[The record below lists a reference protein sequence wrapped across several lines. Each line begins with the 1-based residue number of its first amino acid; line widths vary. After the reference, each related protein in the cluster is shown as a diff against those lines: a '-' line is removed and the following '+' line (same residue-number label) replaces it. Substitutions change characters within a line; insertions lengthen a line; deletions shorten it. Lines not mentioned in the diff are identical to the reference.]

1 MSGGVALLAI
11 GDELLSGIRG
21 DTNCSWLASRLHDA
35 GVPVRSIQVLPDEAG
50 PILEALG
57 RWIGKVEFL
66 VLSGGLGPTHD
77 DRTREVLA
85 RYLGVGLKP
94 DDQAYDR
101 IVSRYS
107 EPLRTRIEMS
117 RSTQSLIPE
126 GARSLS
132 NPQGSALGVS
142 FTAHGTEVFAFPGV
156 PWEFRAMAEESFLP
170 RIRKVSAWKQVL
182 VAGWPESLL
191 AEKLKGTL
199 EDPGLHVSILPSAGV
214 VTLVFR
220 GEAERVEAAVLR
232 VRGELPSDCLGEG
245 EPDMATAVVARARKS
260 GITLACAESCTGGL
274 VGAGITGVPGSSCT
288 FLGSAVCY
296 SNGAK
301 TAVLGVD
308 KALIENHGAV
318 SGECAL
324 EMARG
329 ARRLFGADLAVAV
342 TGIAGPDGGTAQ
354 KPVGTVWFGISGPG
368 RERAFLRNLAGDRPH
383 IRRWSTAIA
392 LETLWRSLE
401 EE

>member
-1 MSGGVALLAI
+1 MADGVALLAI

-21 DTNCSWLASRLHDA
+21 DTNCTWLASRLHDA
-35 GVPVRSIQVLPDEAG
+35 GVPVRGIQVLPDDEG

-57 RWIGKVEFL
+57 RWVGKVEFI

-77 DRTREVLA
+77 DRTREALA

-94 DDQAYDR
+94 DEEAYDR
-101 IVSRYS
+101 IVSRFA
-107 EPLRTRIEMS
+107 EPLKSRIEAT
-117 RSTQSLIPE
+117 RSTQSLIPV
-126 GARSLS
+126 GARGLFNS
-132 NPQGSALGVS
+132 QGSALGIS
-142 FTAHGTEVFAFPGV
+142 FSAHGTEVFAFPGV

-170 RIRKVSAWKQVL
+170 RIRNLSSWKQVL

-199 EDPGLHVSILPSAGV
+199 EDAALHVSILPSAGL

-220 GEAERVEAAVLR
+220 GEAEKVEAAVSR
-232 VRGELPSDCLGEG
+232 VRGELPSDCLEEG
-245 EPDMATAVVARARKS
+245 EADMATAVVALARKKGVS
-260 GITLACAESCTGGL
+260 LSCAESCTGGL
-274 VGAGITGVPGSSCT
+274 VGAGLTGVPGSSSV

-301 TAVLGVD
+301 TSILGVGRVLLG
-308 KALIENHGAV
+308 AHGAV
-318 SGECAL
+318 SGECAV

-329 ARRLFGADLAVAV
+329 ARRVFGSDLAIAT
-342 TGIAGPDGGTAQ
+342 TGIAGPDGGTAE
-354 KPVGTVWFGISGPG
+354 KPVGTVWFGVSGPAG
-368 RERAFLRNLAGDRPH
+368 ERSFVRNLAGDRSH

-392 LETLWRSLE
+392 LETLWRNLKE
-401 EE
+401 G